1 MLLLLGLL
9 LLLSSSTDASG
20 AEQAGSDDDEENEKN
35 CKNDE
40 RYDCCVAELQSQAK
54 ICDDR
59 LLQRLIRGR
68 WVSCVRPSVS

>member
-1 MLLLLGLL
+1 MWLWLLFLLP
-9 LLLSSSTDASG
+9 SSSDASG

-40 RYDCCVAELQSQAK
+40 RNDCGVAELQSQAK

-59 LLQRLIRGR
+59 LLQRLIRR
-68 WVSCVRPSVS
+68 RRISCIKPSVS